1 MSVFR
6 ENGRCLGGAGWWK
19 VKGEGSMWGE
29 ENVMSVTVEDEFQV
43 NAKGIHNNNSELA
56 WDGNNLDT

>member
-1 MSVFR
+1 MSVL
-6 ENGRCLGGAGWWK
+6 GRKKGGTGWWK

-29 ENVMSVTVEDEFQV
+29 ENVMSVQVKDEFQV
-43 NAKGIHNNNSELA
+43 NAKGIHTNNSGLA